1 MDLYAGIYL
10 YFFNVEKF
18 SFLLS
23 SSELNF
29 VSEITPWPH
38 HSLDRECSNTFW
50 GNFLVTLGRG
60 LHSLRALQFNFV
72 YNTLSSPLFRLFI

>member
-38 HSLDRECSNTFW
+38 HSLDRECSNTFGETFW
-50 GNFLVTLGRG
+50 SPLAEVC
-60 LHSLRALQFNFV
+60 
-72 YNTLSSPLFRLFI
+72 TLSESSTV